1 MRTWSISRYIDGLQ
15 SDGRFTFTVDE
26 LRKEASDHSE
36 SALKAALFR
45 IVKKGFVAP
54 VRKGFYTIVP
64 PEYRVRGTIPPVL
77 YIDDLMHYLGRDYY
91 VSLLSAAA
99 LHGAG
104 HQQPQEFFVVS
115 GIPALRNISS
125 RGAKIRFLSKRRLVA
140 VGIDEKKTDT
150 GIVKISS
157 PELTAID
164 VVLFEKSIGG
174 LNRAMEVIIELIE
187 LIKPEKLCMLA
198 AKICPMSV
206 AQRLGFLIEK
216 VVKNNKL
223 ADQLFSIFQKQQLY
237 PVSLCTGK
245 KPSGK
250 SRKNRW
256 KVNENI
262 KVKIDL

>member
-1 MRTWSISRYIDGLQ
+1 MRTWSIARYIDGLQ

-26 LRKEASDHSE
+26 LRKEATDISG

-77 YIDDLMHYLGRDYY
+77 YIDDLMRYLGRDYY

-99 LHGAG
+99 LHGVG

-115 GIPALRNISS
+115 GVPALRNINS
-125 RGAKIRFLSKRRLVA
+125 RGVKIRFLSKRRLAAAGV
-140 VGIDEKKTDT
+140 DEKKTDT
-150 GIVKISS
+150 GIVRISS

-164 VVLFEKSIGG
+164 AVLFENRIGG
-174 LNRAMEVIIELIE
+174 LNRVAEVIIELIE
-187 LIKPEKLCMLA
+187 LIKPEKLCKLA
-198 AKICPMSV
+198 AKICPMAV
-206 AQRLGFLIEK
+206 AQRLGFLIEN

-223 ADQLFSIFQKQQLY
+223 ADQLFSIFQKRQFY
-237 PVSLCTGK
+237 PVSLCKGK

-250 SRKNRW
+250 SRENRW
-256 KVNENI
+256 KVIENI
-262 KVKIDL
+262 IVKIDL